1 VTHRAALDRRALPA
15 PALRIVSISLKT
27 AAQRPTS
34 GTQPSARNDVT
45 EPIHTSIS
53 VVQRTITQLLANGRT
68 VRYTL
73 APASDGDVYWRQD
86 TFAPA
91 DHPIQPLRWLSH
103 QGPLT
108 VAAVVAAVPQCR
120 EAIRAWTQAEVDDA
134 LAATD
139 LDETARRRRAAA
151 VTRLREQLDAPQDDS
166 RAA

>member
-1 VTHRAALDRRALPA
+1 MAH
-15 PALRIVSISLKT
+15 S
-27 AAQRPTS
+27 RPGGS
-34 GTQPSARNDVT
+34 EVQPKVVGSEPPVPPNTLADVT
-45 EPIHTSIS
+45 EPIHTTIS
-53 VVQRTITQLLANGRT
+53 VVQRTITQLLANGHT

-73 APASDGDVYWRQD
+73 APASDGDVFWRQD

-91 DHPIQPLRWLSH
+91 DHPTQPQRWLSH

-108 VAAVVAAVPQCR
+108 IAAVVAAVPQCR

-151 VTRLREQLDAPQDDS
+151 VTRLREQLDAPLEDS
-166 RAA
+166 RVA